1 MANLLIFFIPYFS
14 LISLSYCLTIPTRSE
29 SEIRELYEGWLM
41 KHRKTYNG
49 MLEKEERYEIF
60 KDNLKYIDE
69 HNGRNHSFHL
79 GPNIFAD
86 ITNEEYQK
94 TYLGLVTPT
103 WNNSRKESERYKFN
117 LSCPDSI
124 DWRQKGAVV
133 PVKQQGQCFSCWAFG
148 VNAAVEGI
156 NKIVTGKLISLSEQ
170 ELVDCYNRGC
180 DRGYMHLAYE
190 FIIKNRGIDSEE
202 DYPYI
207 AKYTQCDKS
216 KMKKRVVSIDDYESV
231 PANDEKCLKK
241 AVANQPIST
250 GVEAYGR
257 AFQLYESGIFTGFC
271 GTKIDHAVAIVGYGV
286 EEGSEYWLIKNSFG
300 SFWGEEGYMRMK
312 RNVESLY
319 GKCGIAMWP
328 YYPVKKRDCLLD
340 ESDLVE
346 EKTKPQTLANWVSS
360 DCDEGKGSI

>member
-117 LSCPDSI
+117 LSCPESI

-133 PVKQQGQCFSCWAFG
+133 PVKQQGQCC
-148 VNAAVEGI
+148 E
-156 NKIVTGKLISLSEQ
+156 
-170 ELVDCYNRGC
+170 
-180 DRGYMHLAYE
+180 
-190 FIIKNRGIDSEE
+190 
-202 DYPYI
+202 YI
-207 AKYTQCDKS
+207 YIYHYTF
-216 KMKKRVVSIDDYESV
+216 
-231 PANDEKCLKK
+231 P
-241 AVANQPIST
+241 
-250 GVEAYGR
+250 
-257 AFQLYESGIFTGFC
+257 
-271 GTKIDHAVAIVGYGV
+271 
-286 EEGSEYWLIKNSFG
+286 
-300 SFWGEEGYMRMK
+300 RMF
-312 RNVESLY
+312 LFF
-319 GKCGIAMWP
+319 
-328 YYPVKKRDCLLD
+328 
-340 ESDLVE
+340 
-346 EKTKPQTLANWVSS
+346 
-360 DCDEGKGSI
+360 